1 MRKAHEGYV
10 EALRQINSYKYEG
23 AEEILSLLENNENY
37 DK

>member
-23 AEEILSLLENNENY
+23 AEEIISLLENNKNE